1 MTLQNL
7 PNLFDQNVNLRR
19 TGGWFV
25 ILEVGLAQ
33 LIGLLGAIPGLV
45 SILLN
50 VEVSEELRFLFS
62 RLTPILVV
70 SGQLMVLIIIWR
82 ITPNVRKRLSDWSRS
97 IHITDAD
104 LEIKSWKE
112 IMNLTSGY
120 AGSAFLVYLFVIVLP
135 PFIITLAQNN
145 VTSSANQSTS
155 AGSSAAL
162 FILLGGLA
170 SILGSIILAVI
181 IIERSTSD
189 ARLILIPEDFEQ
201 QRSVRAG
208 ALLGTKFQIII
219 VGLIF
224 ITAAIITPVG
234 YQQAI
239 RIADAEVNSLEVIR
253 DLRMQ
258 SFLLVGLV
266 ILMGI
271 VFSYYATRSVSNPIK
286 ELINILQ
293 KLQNGDL
300 SQRVPVTTTDE
311 LSTVAIYINRMI
323 AQLNFLN
330 STLEQQVSERTAEAE
345 MARQLSETRAQEM
358 KSISEIS
365 RAISSEQKLEILLP
379 LVTRL
384 VSESF
389 GFYHVGI
396 FFVDETNNFAHL
408 QAANSEGGQRMLA
421 RGHRLELG
429 KGLVGTVAQ
438 SGKPRIALD
447 VGFDAV
453 FFNNPDLP
461 KTRSE
466 MALPLN
472 VRRKTIGVLDVQST
486 ISGAF
491 TELDADTLGILADQV
506 AIAIDN
512 ARLFTKTQQALNEV
526 QALYNQYL
534 QKEWRALQA
543 KTRNVGYWQTLSGG
557 KNLEKPVETEEIR
570 QVVQTGQSVIS
581 KSNEA
586 ETDPAVIVPIKL
598 RGQTIGVLNI
608 KATSKNREFSRD
620 ELNLIRSVTDRLALA
635 LENARL
641 FEETTQRAERERLV
655 TEITGKIRSHN
666 DPQAM
671 IETAIQE
678 LRTVLGASRVN
689 IITQKP
695 EGKD

>member
-189 ARLILIPEDFEQ
+189 ARLILIPEDYEQ
-201 QRSVRAG
+201 QIRVRAG
-208 ALLGTKFQIII
+208 AFLGTKFQIII